1 MECRTQ
7 QDKIAVC
14 IAVCKYLDENGASAS
29 DVRHIPTQK
38 ILSYLSICTDDH
50 NTVRSLMHRMAD
62 SGVLSRRGQGKFAW
76 KVSNEHWDRD
86 NPLQAYYKNPR
97 KSHDQGGDEGQ
108 GRDNEKGDKKTPLPD
123 HKMVSQQRQLEK
135 AEQQIKDLQA
145 QLKKEKKKGPQKI
158 TIEHK
163 DKKKETVELGRV
175 HPVFEQVMFHIG
187 CGDSVMLVGPKGC
200 GKTYLSI
207 DVAKAL
213 SLDYGMLS
221 LSGGVTESRLFGR
234 NVPNVQTGQNEFHP
248 GLFIEMFEGGG
259 LFLLDEVDAAD
270 PNMIVA
276 LNSALANGEVAVDR
290 AKNPV
295 ITKHDD
301 FVCIAAANTWGTG
314 ADRQYVGRN
323 QQDSAFTERF
333 VQIAM
338 TYDEDLERD
347 LAKGHEK
354 FVDRFH
360 YIRKNVEKN
369 RLERTVS
376 TRFLVRAINWME
388 KGRDDKYCEE
398 MLFAGWREDEVRK
411 AKGIG
416 A

>member
-1 MECRTQ
+1 MECRNQ
-7 QDKIAVC
+7 QEKIAVC
-14 IAVCKYLDENGASAS
+14 IEICKYLENNGADAESTKH
-29 DVRHIPTQK
+29 VPTQK
-38 ILSYLSICTDDH
+38 ILAALGIRVDDH

-62 SGVLSRRGQGKFAW
+62 SEVLSRRGQGKFAW
-76 KVSNEHWDRD
+76 KVQNGSWDRD
-86 NPLQAYYKNPR
+86 NPLTAYYKNPR
-97 KSHDQGGDEGQ
+97 KGGQQGNEGQ
-108 GRDNEKGDKKTPLPD
+108 GQKANEDKGEAEKN
-123 HKMVSQQRQLEK
+123 KMVVSQQRQLEK
-135 AEQQIKDLQA
+135 QEQQIKDLQA
-145 QLKKEKKKGPQKI
+145 QLEKAKKAGPQKI

-163 DKKKETVELGRV
+163 GKKNETIELGRV

-187 CGDSVMLVGPKGC
+187 AGDSVMLVGPKGC

-213 SLDYGMLS
+213 NLDYGMLS

-338 TYDEDLERD
+338 TYDHDLELD
-347 LAKGHEK
+347 LGKNHIK
-354 FVDRFH
+354 FVERFH
-360 YIRKNVEKN
+360 RVRANVEKA

-376 TRFLVRAINWME
+376 TRFLVRAINWIERGKDEDYAM
-388 KGRDDKYCEE
+388 E
-398 MLFAGWREDEVRK
+398 MLFAGWRDDERRK
-411 AKGIG
+411 ALGFQP